1 MDDREKKVFCPI
13 LGRELDVPDC
23 YDAAMVYEEMSP
35 LSKLSK
41 EFAFINEN
49 QIECLNCKHHPE

>member
-1 MDDREKKVFCPI
+1 MEESGMDDREKKVFCPI

-35 LSKLSK
+35 LSKLRRNLLS
-41 EFAFINEN
+41 
-49 QIECLNCKHHPE
+49 